1 MGGVGI
7 MPYLIDGHN
16 LIGQLTDLKLDDPD
30 DEAKLVQK
38 LLGFVARTK
47 ARCIVV
53 FDHGLPAG
61 LSRMSTGGVKVIFAS
76 HQEDADTVIIRRVF
90 KEKNPRIW
98 TVVSNDHRVLNTA
111 KRQGMTALKSI
122 DFAKLM
128 KAPPPKPKPDV
139 SEAVDIKLS
148 ASEISEWLEIFNDD
162 N

>member
-1 MGGVGI
+1 

-16 LIGQLTDLKLDDPD
+16 LIGQLPDLNLDDPD

-38 LLGFVARTK
+38 LMGFVARTK

-76 HQEDADTVIIRRVF
+76 HQEDADTVIIRRIF

-111 KRQGMTALKSI
+111 KRQGMIALKSI
-122 DFAKLM
+122 EFVSILKR
-128 KAPPPKPKPDV
+128 PPPLPKPDV
-139 SEAVDIKLS
+139 SEAADVKLTSSEVD
-148 ASEISEWLEIFNDD
+148 EWLTLFNDD

>member
-1 MGGVGI
+1 

-16 LIGQLTDLKLDDPD
+16 LIGQMPDINLTDPD

-38 LLGFVARTK
+38 LIGFVARTK

-76 HQEDADTVIIRRVF
+76 HQEDADTVIIRRIA

-122 DFAKLM
+122 EFVTMM
-128 KAPPPKPKPDV
+128 KRPPQKPKPDV
-139 SEAVDIKLS
+139 SEAADVKLS
-148 ASEISEWLEIFNDD
+148 ASEVDEWLELFTDD